1 MSSEIDPTVGAPAIG
16 GPPRVKR
23 PWWLLHRLG
32 PIPDVEQKHVSLLG
46 AVALALLFEEYDLAM
61 LTAALP
67 HIAASLHMAETGG

>member
-1 MSSEIDPTVGAPAIG
+1 
-16 GPPRVKR
+16 
-23 PWWLLHRLG
+23 
-32 PIPDVEQKHVSLLG
+32 VSLLG